1 MTIHYRTA
9 DEIEKIREANR
20 IVAAAL
26 DRLEEMVKPGIT
38 TIELDKEAE
47 KVIRD
52 MGGRPSFKGYRGFPN
67 ALCVAV
73 NDQVVHGIPGKT
85 ALKEGDIIGL
95 DVGVEKDGYYG
106 DAARTI
112 PAGETGAEAR
122 KLIEVTRDALMKG
135 IGEIR
140 PGARV
145 SDISHAIQTHV
156 ENNGYS
162 VVTAYVGHGIGSS
175 PHEDPQVP
183 NFGRR
188 GRGPILREGMVLA
201 IEPMVNVGGAD
212 VTLLPDG
219 WTVRTADGRLSAHFE
234 HSVAVVRN
242 GSDVLSAPGS
252 KNG

>member
-9 DEIEKIREANR
+9 EEVEKLREANR

-26 DRLEEMVKPGIT
+26 DRLEQILRPGIT
-38 TIELDKEAE
+38 TIELDREAE
-47 KVIRD
+47 SVIRD

-67 ALCVAV
+67 TLCVAV

-85 ALKEGDIIGL
+85 AVKDGDIIGL

-106 DAARTI
+106 DAARTAPVGQI
-112 PAGETGAEAR
+112 SDEAR
-122 KLIEVTRDALMKG
+122 RLIEATREALMKG

-145 SDISHAIQTHV
+145 SDISHAIQSCA
-156 ENNGYS
+156 EGYGYS

-175 PHEDPQVP
+175 PHEEPQVP
-183 NFGRR
+183 NFGRK

-201 IEPMVNVGGAD
+201 IEPMVNMGGPD
-212 VTLLPDG
+212 VTLMGDG

-234 HSVAVVRN
+234 HSVAVVRG
-242 GSDVLSAPGS
+242 GSDVLSAHA
-252 KNG
+252 

>member
-9 DEIEKIREANR
+9 EEIEKIREANR

-26 DRLEEMVKPGIT
+26 DRLEQIVRPDIA
-38 TIELDKEAE
+38 TIELDREAE
-47 KVIRD
+47 MVIRD

-85 ALKEGDIIGL
+85 ALKQGDIIGL
-95 DVGVEKDGYYG
+95 DVGVEKGGYYG
-106 DAARTI
+106 DAARTVCV
-112 PAGETGAEAR
+112 GETKDEAK
-122 KLIEVTRDALMKG
+122 KLIEVTLEALMKG

-145 SDISHAIQTHV
+145 SDISHAIQSHA
-156 ENNGYS
+156 ESHGYS

-175 PHEDPQVP
+175 PHEEPQVP

-201 IEPMVNVGGAD
+201 IEPMVNIGGSD
-212 VTLLPDG
+212 VTLMGDG
-219 WTVRTADGRLSAHFE
+219 WTVRTSDGSLSAHFE
-234 HSVAVVRN
+234 HSVAVVRG
-242 GSDVLSAPGS
+242 GSDVLSARL
-252 KNG
+252 